1 MGCLNAKRLL
11 CNRKAQ
17 QPFAFMLSYSAVA
30 QALSKSREYVVMIS
44 KKRKSSQIAV
54 VCIFP
59 SNTSQTIPDGKRCN
73 IVKRMRHRV
82 RIAFLLICW
91 FILFILMQLVS
102 FDWSDKNEL
111 RLCLLIIGFFLL
123 QLSAIRCFQKQR
135 ASRIIT
141 AFSIIYGVLFI
152 KDVCFTLAVIRP
164 NWHGPLALFFTC
176 LLCDLTGFILCR
188 SCTKKISQGESCNT
202 KQIEIGT

>member
-1 MGCLNAKRLL
+1 
-11 CNRKAQ
+11 
-17 QPFAFMLSYSAVA
+17 MLSYSAVA

-141 AFSIIYGVLFI
+141 VFAVIYEVFLMI
-152 KDVCFTLAVIRP
+152 KDVCFVLAAVRP
-164 NWHGPLALFFTC
+164 NWHGPLALFFTS
-176 LLCDLTGFILCR
+176 LMCDLAGFILCCR
-188 SCTKKISQGESCNT
+188 YIKKISQEESCKT